1 MEFLSVTRHRLNL
14 HLYWNSLKVDFN
26 YGNYIFHLSFH
37 LTTLESHLHTTIYV
51 PESGLEPSDKYE
63 ILEEHNKLR
72 QAVAQGLIPGQP
84 GAENMLEMVSQ
95 RLLIFEWSGHGFFV
109 LLL

>member
-1 MEFLSVTRHRLNL
+1 MAITFFIFLSISPPPWETHP
-14 HLYWNSLKVDFN
+14 
-26 YGNYIFHLSFH
+26 
-37 LTTLESHLHTTIYV
+37 HTTTYV

-95 RLLIFEWSGHGFFV
+95 RLLIFE
-109 LLL
+109 